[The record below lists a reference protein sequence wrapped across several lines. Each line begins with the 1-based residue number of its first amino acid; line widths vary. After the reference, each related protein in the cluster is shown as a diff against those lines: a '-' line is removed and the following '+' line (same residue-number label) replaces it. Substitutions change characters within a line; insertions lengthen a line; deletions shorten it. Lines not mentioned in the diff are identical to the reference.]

1 MTDRQQQLKQGEM
14 DLSARLSE
22 AEAERIRFEQLNQRL
37 SSEVDKR
44 EQMIKQLTAEVQKRD
59 QAIADH
65 NLMAT
70 QLENVRVSQERENQE
85 LRATIE
91 GLNQHTAAG
100 GTTES
105 NLSNGEGLNPADQ
118 ATGAASESFRLLSN
132 TMTDLCNEMKVAQ
145 GGSLVQPFSGE
156 GHSQFSTWV
165 KEMERTKL
173 RINGTDERMR
183 SLALATLKGAAAD
196 FLVRLLKNDPRLSW
210 KEILHKLKG
219 RYCDL
224 ADARY
229 AKQQLRALE
238 QTKTESV
245 QNFSERVYLA
255 AQEAFPGQD
264 LDEDAT
270 LQSILIDVLVNGLR
284 SVSITRHLIR
294 TNPRTFREAVNNA
307 AQEQQTLRSIKL
319 QQATKR
325 AEEPME
331 VDHNDLEF
339 LVQPSRRPDSLEGQV
354 TEIAESV
361 RQLVRRQDELERS
374 AQVGKGNKK
383 RPKTDKDGHFIC
395 YQCNKPGHIAR
406 NCKQSRRR
414 DTETHGSS
422 GGAADRESRPAPAN
436 PQGALN

>member
-1 MTDRQQQLKQGEM
+1 MTDRQQQVNQGTM
-14 DLSARLSE
+14 DLSARLAE
-22 AEAERIRFEQLNQRL
+22 AEAERIRYEQLSQRL
-37 SSEVDKR
+37 NTEVDKR
-44 EQMIKQLTAEVQKRD
+44 DQAIKQLTAEVQKRD

-65 NLMAT
+65 NQMAT

-85 LRATIE
+85 LKATIE
-91 GLNQHTAAG
+91 GLSNFAATG
-100 GTTES
+100 GTPQS
-105 NLSNGEGLNPADQ
+105 SLNNQGRLNLAGPD
-118 ATGAASESFRLLSN
+118 TGAASDSFRLLST

-196 FLVRLLKNDPRLSW
+196 FLVRLLKNNPRLSW
-210 KEILHKLKG
+210 REILHELKG

-229 AKQQLRALE
+229 AKQTLRALE

-245 QNFSERVYLA
+245 QNFSERIYLA

-264 LDEDAT
+264 LDEDTT
-270 LQSILIDVLVNGLR
+270 LQGILIDALVNGLR

-339 LVQPSRRPDSLEGQV
+339 LVQPSRRPDSLEGQM

-374 AQVGKGNKK
+374 AQVGKGNKR
-383 RPKTDKDGHFIC
+383 RPKTDKDGRLIC

-414 DTETHGSS
+414 DNEAHDSS
-422 GGAADRESRPAPAN
+422 SGAADRDNRPAPAN